1 MTFNIGF
8 AMDAAILILLA
19 GTIFL
24 AFRLNL
30 NLKHFRDGRKDMEK
44 LVATL
49 TVNIERAEKAIAGL
63 QIGARNSGSDLDKK
77 IKESKFLIDELKF
90 MGEAGNNL
98 ADRLEKLADRNRELV
113 EKIEA
118 RGGIGPGTALNHAPP
133 AIESTIIVRE
143 AAAPAG
149 TAAAGFSIHDREFD
163 DGDGDMFDSLD
174 EELEQANIGLQSQAE
189 REFFQAL
196 QKRKSAGR
204 N

>member
-1 MTFNIGF
+1 MIFNLAF
-8 AMDAAILILLA
+8 VMDAAILLLLA

-30 NLKHFRDGRKDMEK
+30 NLRHFREGRKDMEK

-77 IKESKFLIDELKF
+77 IKESKFLLDELKF

-98 ADRLEKLADRNRELV
+98 ATRLEKLADRNRELV
-113 EKIEA
+113 EKIESK
-118 RGGIGPGTALNHAPP
+118 GGLGPGPST
-133 AIESTIIVRE
+133 IESTIVVRE
-143 AAAPAG
+143 AAPPAL
-149 TAAAGFSIHDREFD
+149 TQHSPSGFAIQDREFEEEEFD
-163 DGDGDMFDSLD
+163 DLD
-174 EELEQANIGLQSQAE
+174 AELEQANFGLQSQAE
-189 REFFQAL
+189 REFFEAL
-196 QKRKSAGR
+196 QKRKGAGGR